1 MPRDGC
7 WAVHWTANIDE
18 PVWLFD
24 SELGA
29 KAFARSVADDTT
41 VSWEPIHDIQRAREL
56 SVQDPNR
63 IVA

>member
-1 MPRDGC
+1 MPSTGC
-7 WAVHWTANIDE
+7 WAVHWPDNTTE
-18 PVWLFD
+18 PIWLFD

-41 VSWEPIHDIQRAREL
+41 VTWEPVHDIQRAREL
-56 SVQDPNR
+56 AVSDPDR

>member
-1 MPRDGC
+1 MPSAGC
-7 WAVHWTANIDE
+7 WAVHWPDNTDE

-29 KAFARSVADDTT
+29 KAFARSTSDDTT
-41 VSWEPIHDIQRAREL
+41 VTWEVIHDIQRAREL
-56 SVQDPNR
+56 SLCDPDR